1 MVYFQTKNP
10 NLGKFWRVLQWT
22 MLVCNGYVVVY
33 CHLKYFV
40 AICTSYFMVIWYMF
54 TQFGMLY
61 QEKSGNP
68 APDSHGDN
76 PTIEIKSV
84 ASLEDELDLN

>member
-1 MVYFQTKNP
+1 
-10 NLGKFWRVLQWT
+10 
-22 MLVCNGYVVVY
+22 
-33 CHLKYFV
+33 
-40 AICTSYFMVIWYMF
+40 MF